1 MFNPLVDE
9 LFRLAILED
18 VGSGDITSQLIV
30 SQRSIAKAQIIGKED
45 FILAGMPFL
54 KRFFYVLSNFFSLKA
69 DELSFQ
75 EYYKEGAVIQK
86 GKVIAE
92 IKGNARLLLAGERI
106 ALNILQ
112 RLSGIATLTATFL
125 EKTKGLEVKILDTRK
140 TTPGL
145 RFMEKYAVQI
155 GGGFNHRFA
164 LYDAILIKDN
174 HIKIAGSVKN
184 ALNMVKKSCIHQKIE
199 VEVKSLEE
207 LKEAIKVGVDIVML
221 DNMDIEN
228 MKEAV
233 RLAKGKVLLEASGG
247 VNLNNVREIA
257 LTGVDFISIGALTHS
272 ARAVDISMKIKEV
285 S

>member
-9 LFRLAILED
+9 LFKLAILED

-30 SQRSIAKAQIIGKED
+30 SQSSIAKSQIIGKED

-54 KRFFYVLSNFFSLKA
+54 KRFFYILSNFFSLQA
-69 DELSFQ
+69 NDLSFHN
-75 EYYKEGAVIQK
+75 YYKEGALIQK

-112 RLSGIATLTATFL
+112 RLSGIATLTATFAK
-125 EKTKGLEVKILDTRK
+125 KTEGLDVKILDTRK

-145 RFMEKYAVQI
+145 RFMEKYAVQV

-174 HIKIAGSVKN
+174 HIKVAGSVKD
-184 ALNMVKKSCIHQKIE
+184 ALNRVKKSCIHQKIE

-207 LKEAIKVGVDIVML
+207 LEEAMKVGADIVML

-247 VNLNNVREIA
+247 VNLDNVREIA